1 MLDVIPIIP
10 HLNVPIVLP
19 RELYWGHLIFIW
31 GEFFCFHANHMEL
44 GIEAQREGVCVYV
57 RVCVCLRVCVCV
69 EVYFPSGVLVL
80 NCFPPN
86 LPLLH
91 SRWQF
96 TALLCVC
103 VSVSWKKLLGV
114 RSIFNAML
122 HSPYIKKSPTST
134 FTHHIFLHYYSFI
147 PSNWLKIWLW
157 SQTYFFSCFLKA
169 HDGLLKNFHFLSLA
183 LMVIIKCVWFHC
195 FLRALRFLLLL
206 GWGFELI
213 QL

>member
-1 MLDVIPIIP
+1 MC
-10 HLNVPIVLP
+10 
-19 RELYWGHLIFIW
+19 EY
-31 GEFFCFHANHMEL
+31 
-44 GIEAQREGVCVYV
+44 VCVY
-57 RVCVCLRVCVCV
+57 VCV

-96 TALLCVC
+96 TALLCVR
-103 VSVSWKKLLGV
+103 VSVSWKKLLDV
-114 RSIFNAML
+114 RSLFNAML

-157 SQTYFFSCFLKA
+157 SQIYFFLVSLK
-169 HDGLLKNFHFLSLA
+169 LKMDYLKTFTLKLNFFLSFA
-183 LMVIIKCVWFHC
+183 LMVMCLVSLLFESLKIFITV
-195 FLRALRFLLLL
+195 RLRFCINSIIIWVILS
-206 GWGFELI
+206 I
-213 QL
+213 YSCCS